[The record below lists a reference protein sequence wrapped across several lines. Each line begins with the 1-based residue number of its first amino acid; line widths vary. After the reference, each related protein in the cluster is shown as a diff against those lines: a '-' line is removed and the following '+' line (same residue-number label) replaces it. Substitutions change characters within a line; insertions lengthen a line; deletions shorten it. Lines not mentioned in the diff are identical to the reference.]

1 MDLDR
6 KKTLCGSQT
15 LVAVSSLAGVLLML
29 LLEVLVLY
37 MQMPYVLLAYA
48 VVVYAGP
55 VHTDAACYLDVCCCW
70 L

>member
-15 LVAVSSLAGVLLML
+15 LVAVSSLAGMLLML

-48 VVVYAGP
+48 GP